1 MSENTQPQIDTSSPV
16 DEVVDTTGLL
26 LDFLA
31 HWKWFV
37 LSAVAFLIGAYF
49 YIATIVP
56 MYQVN
61 ASIYLN
67 NSESQAKNAVSTDPY
82 NTLVAMKN
90 YIDQTELEILK
101 SRNNVIDIVKSSR
114 FSLRFPMED

>member
-37 LSAVAFLIGAYF
+37 LSEIGR
-49 YIATIVP
+49 
-56 MYQVN
+56 
-61 ASIYLN
+61 ASCR
-67 NSESQAKNAVSTDPY
+67 ERV
-82 NTLVAMKN
+82 
-90 YIDQTELEILK
+90 
-101 SRNNVIDIVKSSR
+101 
-114 FSLRFPMED
+114 